1 MNNEIENY
9 LEYFVSVFLITVTVG
24 FLFLLILDY
33 FSGKGE

>member
-1 MNNEIENY
+1 MENY
-9 LEYFVSVFLITVTVG
+9 LEYFVSVFLTTVTVG